1 MRVLGVDTATST
13 ASVALIEGEAL
24 VAEEIYSNAA
34 VPGETRKNHAEII
47 LPLIQSLLCRAKIKL
62 ADLSGIAVSI
72 GPGSFTG
79 LRIGLATVKGLAYDS
94 GLPAVG
100 VSTLLA
106 TAATV
111 GRSDGPVCALLDAR
125 KHEVYCGLFRWEEK
139 ALRAIGAETVTSI
152 HAAVEALRP
161 HVCAGVS
168 LRAVGDGTRVYEK
181 ILRDAFDGALTVV
194 KENMSSVAAQTA
206 FLARERLTRA
216 ASDDVGTLLPV
227 YLRRPE
233 AEMKKVIPSR

>member
-1 MRVLGVDTATST
+1 VRILGVDTATST
-13 ASVALIEGEAL
+13 ASVALIEDEAL
-24 VAEEIYSNAA
+24 LAEEIYGAA
-34 VPGETRKNHAEII
+34 APGETKKNHAEII
-47 LPLIQSLLCRAKIKL
+47 LPLIQSLLSKAHVAL

-111 GRSDGPVCALLDAR
+111 TRSDGPVCALLDAR
-125 KHEVYCGLFRWEEK
+125 KHEVYFGLFRWEEK
-139 ALRAIGAETVTSI
+139 TLCAIGVETVTSI

-161 HVCAGVS
+161 HACAS
-168 LRAVGDGTRVYEK
+168 APLRAVGDGARVYEK
-181 ILRDAFDGALTVV
+181 SLRDALDGAVTVV
-194 KENMSSVAAQTA
+194 KENMSSVAAQAA
-206 FLARERLTRA
+206 FLACDRIMRG
-216 ASDDVGTLLPV
+216 ASDDAGALLPI

-233 AEMKKVIPSR
+233 AETRKVIPSR

>member
-1 MRVLGVDTATST
+1 MRILGVDTATST
-13 ASVALIEGEAL
+13 ASVALIEDEAL
-24 VAEEIYSNAA
+24 VAEEIYSSA
-34 VPGETRKNHAEII
+34 VAPGETRKNHAETI
-47 LPLIQSLLCRAKIKL
+47 LPLIQSLLSRAKITL

-79 LRIGLATVKGLAYDS
+79 LRIGLASVKGLAYDS

-111 GRSDGPVCALLDAR
+111 GRSAGLICALLDAR
-125 KHEVYCGLFRWEEK
+125 KREVYFGLFRWEGK
-139 ALRAIGAETVTSI
+139 TLRAMSAETVTSI
-152 HAAVEALRP
+152 HVAVETLRAHMNGGAP
-161 HVCAGVS
+161 
-168 LRAVGDGTRVYEK
+168 LLAVGDGATVYQK
-181 ILRDAFDGALTVV
+181 TLRDALDGGLTLA
-194 KENMSSVAAQTA
+194 KENQSSVAAQVA
-206 FLARERLTRA
+206 FLARDRLERA

-233 AEMKKVIPSR
+233 AEIKKVIPSR